1 MGGKEAEAADFGGN
15 VFADGPGQAE
25 PVVSRRAYT
34 RAPCISDSLADHRY
48 ERLTH
53 LVLVHR

>member
-15 VFADGPGQAE
+15 VFANGPGQAE

-34 RAPCISDSLADHRY
+34 RVAGVSDIYRSLLG
-48 ERLTH
+48 ELTH
-53 LVLVHR
+53 LVLIHQ